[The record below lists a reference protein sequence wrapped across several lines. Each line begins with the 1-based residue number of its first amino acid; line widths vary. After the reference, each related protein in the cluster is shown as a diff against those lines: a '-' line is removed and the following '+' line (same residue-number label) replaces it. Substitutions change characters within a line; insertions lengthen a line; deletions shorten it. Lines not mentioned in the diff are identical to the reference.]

1 MSETRA
7 YDMSK
12 YQRVIGF
19 DGDRI
24 SGTFHVLASSD
35 DSEAWVKPIDMQI
48 WDEGHRSGRILY
60 SNDLTASVLDGE
72 ADLREHMIASNK
84 LADVQAVWDEMKAAL
99 VTIVEAFR
107 LAAPV
112 STGRTEE

>member
-1 MSETRA
+1 MIETRA

-24 SGTFHVLASSD
+24 SGTFHVLASSG

-48 WDEGHRSGRILY
+48 WDEGHHSGRILY

-107 LAAPV
+107 SAVPV
-112 STGRTEE
+112 STGRTD